1 MKVLFVA
8 VDDFEDLELFYP
20 YFRLKEEEHEV
31 LVASD
36 RKGHIK
42 GKHGY
47 PITIDVKFDEVDI
60 EKFDALVIPGGKS
73 PERVRLNDAAVE
85 ICRNMFLSGKPV
97 ASICHGAQ
105 VLISAQVL
113 EGRTGT
119 CVASIKDDL
128 INAGAEYRDQEVIVD
143 GNWVS
148 SRHPG
153 DLHAWMREFLKLL
166 KKAR

>member
-20 YFRLKEEEHEV
+20 YFRLKEEGHEV

-42 GKHGY
+42 GKRGY
-47 PITIDVKFDEVDI
+47 PITIDAKFDEVDA
-60 EKFDALVIPGGKS
+60 EKVDALVIPGGKS
-73 PERVRLNDAAVE
+73 PERVRLNDAAIE
-85 ICRNMFLSGKPV
+85 ICRDIFLSGKPV
-97 ASICHGAQ
+97 ASICHGVQ

-113 EGRTGT
+113 EGRIGT

-128 INAGAEYRDQEVIVD
+128 INAGAEYKDQEVVVD
-143 GNWVS
+143 DNWVS

-166 KKAR
+166 KKRD